1 MTVMVIHPTAT
12 ALNMQAMYACSNAH
26 VSTIPSHPEG
36 SGYAF
41 PKFPL
46 VPLCPDPER
55 LRKGERDLHQ
65 QNRRCCE

>member
-26 VSTIPSHPEG
+26 VSTIPRHSEG

-41 PKFPL
+41 PDFLL
-46 VPLCPDPER
+46 VPLRTDPER
-55 LRKGERDLHQ
+55 LRKGERDLKRQ
-65 QNRRCCE
+65 REDRCE